1 MQQETWLAVHPGYG
15 ETGAMKGFGER
26 LRLRARA
33 LGLTDSEVARRLDL
47 SQGRY
52 SNYVNE
58 VVEPDLATLV
68 RIVGVLGISADQALG
83 IKPSSTD
90 SLPAILRERIALAA
104 ETMEPAMLQA
114 AAAMFDAA
122 TKALRPKNLSP
133 SATEKT
139 KAASDTKRI

>member
-1 MQQETWLAVHPGYG
+1 
-15 ETGAMKGFGER
+15 MKGFGER
-26 LRLRARA
+26 LRSRARA

-68 RIVGVLGISADQALG
+68 RIVGVLGISADEALG
-83 IKPSSTD
+83 IEPRSFQSGQ
-90 SLPAILRERIALAA
+90 AILRERIALAA

-114 AAAMFDAA
+114 AATMFDAA
-122 TKALRPKNLSP
+122 IKTVRTRTPTRRP
-133 SATEKT
+133 SAGKG
-139 KAASDTKRI
+139 